1 MDSNRI
7 KRVEGQ
13 FQKDLSEIMRNIA
26 KEKMPGRIVSITEV
40 DVAPDLSLA
49 KVWVS
54 VLPDTEASQ
63 IVSWMEEHKNLIK
76 DSLVRMLKGQMR
88 KMPDLRFILDD
99 RLAKQEALERILK
112 GGGESPIK

>member
-26 KEKMPGRIVSITEV
+26 KDKMPGRIITVTEV

-54 VLPDTEASQ
+54 VFPDAEGST
-63 IVSWMEEHKNLIK
+63 IMDWMQEHKNEIK
-76 DSLVRMLKGQMR
+76 DRLVRMLQGKMR
-88 KMPDLRFILDD
+88 KMPDLKFIHDD
-99 RLAKQEALERILK
+99 RLAKQEALEKLLK